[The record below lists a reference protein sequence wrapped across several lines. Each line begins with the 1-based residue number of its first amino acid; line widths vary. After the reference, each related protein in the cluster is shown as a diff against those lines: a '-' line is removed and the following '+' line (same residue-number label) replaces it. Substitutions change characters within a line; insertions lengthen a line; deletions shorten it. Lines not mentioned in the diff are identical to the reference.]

1 MKKKILVVDDDPL
14 MLKFMTDLLEK
25 EGHEVV
31 IAEDGFSALEILTSF
46 VPDVM
51 FIDLIMPRI
60 GGDKLCQIV
69 SKMPHLKECQVVFIS
84 GAIAEQ
90 EAAEYTK
97 MGASASIAKGPSDM
111 MAEHVLAVV
120 NEATPP
126 VSEVV
131 PGPVIGIESVVGRR
145 MTEELLQVSR
155 HLQTVLESMSEG
167 ILEVFSEKVVYAN
180 AASISLFGMP
190 QEELLG
196 VGVRDL
202 FERVEGPQVEALFST
217 ANDEP
222 VVIGQEQPVEL
233 NGRLVVIRRLPVKGE
248 ESTTIIMIRDIT
260 ERKRIEAQLIWT
272 RKMETIGAL
281 VGGIAHEFNNMLMGL
296 HGNVS
301 LMMMD
306 MGPSHPHHERLKK
319 MEEHLH
325 GGEKLTSHLLGYAR
339 KGRYDVT
346 PINLNRILEDTSNT
360 FGTTRKQ
367 ITIHRE
373 LAEDL
378 LEIEADQ
385 SQIEQVLLNLYLN
398 AADAME
404 GSGRL
409 ILVTMNATNED
420 MKGDGPYEPKPGN
433 YVLLTVADTGT
444 GMDQETLD
452 RVFDPFFSTK
462 DAGRGIGLG
471 LAAAYGIV
479 KNHGGY
485 IDVESLEGQG
495 TSVSVYLPA
504 REEDRRK
511 SG

>member
-1 MKKKILVVDDDPL
+1 MMKKKILIVDDDPL
-14 MLKFMTDLLEK
+14 MLKFMTDLLKK
-25 EGHEVV
+25 EWHEVV
-31 IAEDGFSALEILTSF
+31 TAEDGFLALEILTSF

-69 SKMPHLKECQVVFIS
+69 RKMPHLNECKVVLLS

-90 EAAEYTK
+90 EAAQYAE
-97 MGASASIAKGPSDM
+97 MGANASIAKGPFEKM
-111 MAEHVLAVV
+111 GEHVLEVLEEPMPRV
-120 NEATPP
+120 G
-126 VSEVV
+126 EVV
-131 PGPVIGIESVVGRR
+131 PKPIMGVEGVVGRR
-145 MTEELLQVSR
+145 MTEELLKVSR
-155 HLQTVLESMSEG
+155 HLQTVLESMGEG

-180 AASISLFGMP
+180 AAAISLFDMP

-196 VGVRDL
+196 VSVQDL

-217 ANDEP
+217 ANDEV

-233 NGRLVVIRRLPVKGE
+233 NGRSVVIRRLPVKGQE
-248 ESTTIIMIRDIT
+248 PTSIIMIRDIT
-260 ERKRIEAQLIWT
+260 ERKRIEAQLIWA

-281 VGGIAHEFNNMLMGL
+281 VGGIAHEFNNMLMGI

-325 GGEKLTSHLLGYAR
+325 GGKKLTTHLLGYAR

-346 PINLNRILEDTSNT
+346 SINLNRLLEDTSNT

-367 ITIHRE
+367 VTIHRE

-404 GSGRL
+404 GSGKL
-409 ILVTMNATNED
+409 ILETTNATDKD
-420 MKGDGPYEPKPGN
+420 MQGRPYEPKQGK
-433 YVLLTVADTGT
+433 YVLLSVTDTGT

-471 LAAAYGIV
+471 LAAAYGII

-495 TSVSVYLPA
+495 TSVSIYLPA
-504 REEDRRK
+504 REKD
-511 SG
+511 G

>member
-1 MKKKILVVDDDPL
+1 
-14 MLKFMTDLLEK
+14 
-25 EGHEVV
+25 
-31 IAEDGFSALEILTSF
+31 
-46 VPDVM
+46 
-51 FIDLIMPRI
+51 
-60 GGDKLCQIV
+60 
-69 SKMPHLKECQVVFIS
+69 
-84 GAIAEQ
+84 
-90 EAAEYTK
+90 
-97 MGASASIAKGPSDM
+97 
-111 MAEHVLAVV
+111 
-120 NEATPP
+120 
-126 VSEVV
+126 
-131 PGPVIGIESVVGRR
+131 
-145 MTEELLQVSR
+145 
-155 HLQTVLESMSEG
+155 
-167 ILEVFSEKVVYAN
+167 
-180 AASISLFGMP
+180 
-190 QEELLG
+190 
-196 VGVRDL
+196 L

-233 NGRLVVIRRLPVKGE
+233 NGRLVVIRCLPVKGE
-248 ESTTIIMIRDIT
+248 EPTTIIMIRDIT

-339 KGRYDVT
+339 KGRYDVA
-346 PINLNRILEDTSNT
+346 PINLNRIVEDTSNM

-367 ITIHRE
+367 ILIHRE

-378 LEIEADQ
+378 LEIEADR

-404 GSGRL
+404 GSGKL
-409 ILVTMNATNED
+409 ILVTMNVTNED
-420 MKGDGPYEPKPGN
+420 MKGRPYEPKPGN
-433 YVLLTVADTGT
+433 YVLLTVTDTGM

-504 REEDRRK
+504 REED
-511 SG
+511 G

>member
-1 MKKKILVVDDDPL
+1 MIKKKILVVDDDPL
-14 MLKFMTDLLEK
+14 MLKFMTDLIEK
-25 EGHEVV
+25 EWHEVMT
-31 IAEDGFSALEILTSF
+31 AKDGFLALEILTSF
-46 VPDVM
+46 VPDVI
-51 FIDLIMPRI
+51 FVDLIMPRI

-69 SKMPHLKECQVVFIS
+69 RKMPHLNECKVVLLS

-90 EAAEYTK
+90 EAVKYAE
-97 MGASASIAKGPSDM
+97 MGANASIAKGPFGKM
-111 MAEHVLAVV
+111 GEHVLEVL
-120 NEATPP
+120 NEPMPP
-126 VSEVV
+126 LDKIV
-131 PGPVIGIESVVGRR
+131 PGPIRGVDGVVGRR
-145 MTEELLQVSR
+145 MTEELLQVSH
-155 HLQTVLESMSEG
+155 HLQTVLESMAEG

-180 AASISLFGMP
+180 AAAISLFGMP

-196 VGVRDL
+196 VSVRDL

-233 NGRLVVIRRLPVKGE
+233 NGRLVVIRCLPVKGE
-248 ESTTIIMIRDIT
+248 EPTTIIMIRDIT

-339 KGRYDVT
+339 KGRYDVA
-346 PINLNRILEDTSNT
+346 PINLNRIVEDTSNM

-367 ITIHRE
+367 ILIHRE

-378 LEIEADQ
+378 LEIEADR

-404 GSGRL
+404 GSGKL
-409 ILVTMNATNED
+409 ILVTMNVTNED
-420 MKGDGPYEPKPGN
+420 MKGRPYEPKPGN
-433 YVLLTVADTGT
+433 YVLLTVTDTGM

-504 REEDRRK
+504 REED
-511 SG
+511 G

>member
-14 MLKFMTDLLEK
+14 MLKFMADLLEK
-25 EGHEVV
+25 EWHEVLT
-31 IAEDGFSALEILTSF
+31 AEDGFVALEILASF

-51 FIDLIMPRI
+51 FVDLIMPRI

-69 SKMPHLKECQVVFIS
+69 RKMPHLNECKVVLLS

-90 EAAEYTK
+90 EAAEYAK
-97 MGASASIAKGPSDM
+97 MGASASIAKGPFEKM
-111 MAEHVLAVV
+111 GEHVLQVV
-120 NEATPP
+120 NEPMPP
-126 VSEVV
+126 VDQVV
-131 PGPVIGIESVVGRR
+131 PTPLMGVDGVVGRR

-155 HLQTVLESMSEG
+155 HLRTVLESMAEG

-180 AASISLFGMP
+180 ATAISLFGMP

-196 VGVRDL
+196 ADVQDL
-202 FERVEGPQVEALFST
+202 FEKVEGPQVKALFSG
-217 ANDEP
+217 ANDEAL
-222 VVIGQEQPVEL
+222 VVGEDRPIEL
-233 NGRLVVIRRLPVKGE
+233 NGRLVVVRRLPVKGQE
-248 ESTTIIMIRDIT
+248 PSSIIMIRDIT
-260 ERKRIEAQLIWT
+260 ERKRIEAQLIWA

-281 VGGIAHEFNNMLMGL
+281 VGGIAHEFNNMLMGI

-325 GGEKLTSHLLGYAR
+325 GGKKLTTHLLGYAR
-339 KGRYDVT
+339 KGRQDVT
-346 PINLNRILEDTSNT
+346 VINLNRILEETANT

-367 ITIHRE
+367 ITIHTE
-373 LAEDL
+373 LDEDL

-385 SQIEQVLLNLYLN
+385 GQIEQVLLNLYLN
-398 AADAME
+398 ASDAME
-404 GSGRL
+404 GSGKL
-409 ILVTMNATNED
+409 ILVTTNTTDKD
-420 MKGDGPYEPKPGN
+420 MQGRRYEPKPGN
-433 YVLLTVADTGT
+433 YVVLTVTDTGT
-444 GMDQETLD
+444 GMDTETLE

-462 DAGRGIGLG
+462 DAGKGIGLG

-495 TSVSVYLPA
+495 TSVSIYLPA
-504 REEDRRK
+504 RKED
-511 SG
+511 G